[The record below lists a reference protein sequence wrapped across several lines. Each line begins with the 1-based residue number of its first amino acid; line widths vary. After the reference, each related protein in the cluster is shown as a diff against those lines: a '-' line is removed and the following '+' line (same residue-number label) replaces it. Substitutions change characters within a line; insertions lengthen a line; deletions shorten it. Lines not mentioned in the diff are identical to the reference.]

1 MIDINT
7 LNLINNLDLK
17 LYYCGTEQC
26 IPNHFWGPAIKEHFK
41 IHYIHKG
48 KGIFRTGNKIFHLK
62 EGQCFLICPN
72 TISYYKADGR
82 DPWSY
87 SWCAFDGMNAE
98 AYLKRADLTSDKPIF
113 EYGKDSEINNCFR
126 GMIQAAN
133 YEKSSDLRL
142 QSLLYLFLATLID
155 EAVLDLSNEKFK
167 TNKNMYVNKVIDF
180 IQINYSHE
188 IRIFELAR
196 YIGLDR
202 KYISK
207 VFKDTVGVTIQDYL
221 ISFRINKSK
230 EMMKDRQL
238 SIGDIAR
245 SVGYENP
252 LIFSKMF
259 KKINNIS
266 PSEYRKNQLL

>member
-202 KYISK
+202 KYIQK
-207 VFKDTVGVTIQDYL
+207 YL
-221 ISFRINKSK
+221 KIPLGLQSRI
-230 EMMKDRQL
+230 
-238 SIGDIAR
+238 I
-245 SVGYENP
+245 
-252 LIFSKMF
+252 
-259 KKINNIS
+259 
-266 PSEYRKNQLL
+266 